1 MINQFGGLSGLLGSS
16 GNALNACNSGVNL
29 QYQQGMNASMQN
41 YGMGCI
47 DPRMLQNAL
56 AVSQSSSAGN
66 QYYQGCV
73 SSGCPAVGRIYYRG
87 SRYAS
92 RAMGPRK

>member
-1 MINQFGGLSGLLGSS
+1 MIEPFGFILPFNGLSGSS
-16 GNALNACNSGVNL
+16 GNACNA
-29 QYQQGMNASMQN
+29 QYQQGMNASMRN
-41 YGMGCI
+41 YGMGCS

-56 AVSQSSSAGN
+56 AISQSSYAGN

-87 SRYAS
+87 SRYTS
-92 RAMGPRK
+92 RVMEPRE